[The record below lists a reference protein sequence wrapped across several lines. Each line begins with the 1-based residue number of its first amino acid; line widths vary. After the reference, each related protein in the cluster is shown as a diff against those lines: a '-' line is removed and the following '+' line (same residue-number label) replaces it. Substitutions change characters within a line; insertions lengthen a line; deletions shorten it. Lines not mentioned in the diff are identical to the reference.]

1 MCAVKINVEGD
12 NIFLF
17 YVYLWVS
24 QVALGVKSL
33 PVQETDFRDGGS
45 IPGLGNPLEEV
56 MATHS
61 SIHSCL
67 ENSMGKG
74 AWLATVH
81 GVTKSWT
88 GLPLFILL
96 GI

>member
-1 MCAVKINVEGD
+1 MLHFLALIFLCAVKINVEGD

-17 YVYLWVS
+17 YVYFWVS

-33 PVQETDFRDGGS
+33 PVQETDLRDGGS

-61 SIHSCL
+61 SILS
-67 ENSMGKG
+67 
-74 AWLATVH
+74 
-81 GVTKSWT
+81 
-88 GLPLFILL
+88 
-96 GI
+96 